1 MRSFASVILHLLTP
15 TSLSLLLLD
24 EPEAFLHPPQA
35 RLLGKLIAAEKQ
47 SKALL
52 FLATHSPDV
61 LQGLIEVAPEHLRI
75 IRIQRFGNV
84 NRVKELDKT
93 ALGTISIDPL
103 MKYSSVMSGLF
114 HERVIVGESES
125 DCMFYGSILDL
136 KAVHGETQPDVL
148 FVHANGK
155 DRMAMLAGALVP
167 LGVSVD
173 FIADLDVLKD
183 LRLMQKM
190 IESLEGEWDQARP
203 LAESVKKSIEAS
215 KPSLNVDEIVKGIK
229 TELNK
234 AQAEIHD
241 IEELRSR
248 VNRVFQQSSPWNA
261 VKRAGESALQSG
273 QTTTKFQELRRLCG
287 EMGLW
292 IVPVGELEGFC
303 RSVGGHG
310 QRWVQQV
317 VEKSDLATDPEL
329 NGARNFMKEIW
340 GRQKNC

>member
-1 MRSFASVILHLLTP
+1 
-15 TSLSLLLLD
+15 
-24 EPEAFLHPPQA
+24 
-35 RLLGKLIAAEKQ
+35 
-47 SKALL
+47 
-52 FLATHSPDV
+52 
-61 LQGLIEVAPEHLRI
+61 
-75 IRIQRFGNV
+75 
-84 NRVKELDKT
+84 
-93 ALGTISIDPL
+93 